1 MDDIGGLVSQILN
14 DPEQMQQIMDLAKNL
29 SSGSDNPEQPALSPE
44 RVAEIG
50 KFLQQSEAADRKQEA
65 LVRALRPFLR
75 PGRQSKLDRAM
86 QIAKLSHIAGIALKK
101 DLIP

>member
-1 MDDIGGLVSQILN
+1 MDDISGLVSQILS

-29 SSGSDNPEQPALSPE
+29 SAGSTEEPVLSPE

-50 KFLQQSEAADRKQEA
+50 KYLQQSEAADRKQEA
-65 LVRALRPFLR
+65 LVHALRPFLR
-75 PGRQSKLDRAM
+75 PSRQSKLDRAM